1 MAKPIRKLLLPKMDP
16 STPADARMM
25 QRRSVNGG
33 GEFITILEDGHRAW
47 KAATVMGKVRKAGR
61 MTKHV
66 ALASLEEEQ
75 QGIVMELAVHGPS
88 VEREMPGWVEAGG

>member
-1 MAKPIRKLLLPKMDP
+1 MRGWCRDVQLH
-16 STPADARMM
+16 
-25 QRRSVNGG
+25 GG

-47 KAATVMGKVRKAGR
+47 KAATVMRKVRKAGR

-66 ALASLEEEQ
+66 ALASLEGEQ

-88 VEREMPGWVEAGG
+88 VEREMPGWVEAGGWEIR